1 MLKREM
7 VSTALLGVLRAR
19 FSILVLCASLL
30 CLAAVCAAGPEDAGE
45 EVNVTVEAAC
55 APRPGVGCT
64 ILRPVGWTVWGV
76 GCIEWPNT
84 PIFVEDERVYTAI
97 AVQPSPLYG
106 SGSTT
111 LLCDGGCLTTISKSC
126 RKTGGVEP

>member
-30 CLAAVCAAGPEDAGE
+30 CLAAVC
-45 EVNVTVEAAC
+45 TVEAAC

-76 GCIEWPNT
+76 GCMEWPNT